1 MSTKS
6 KSVKGKVITGYILL
20 FIVGAVSIAF
30 LYNQI
35 VKTTRP
41 KGEVSKSR
49 QLIDLSDALSMLYT
63 AESAGQNS
71 EFIISEKGF
80 SQYNRMI
87 DSVISRMNRIKV
99 QRDSVYD
106 PKLDSIAIYLEKKKT
121 SVARIRVLNHQYNN
135 ETSLSNAKRKLEKS
149 IDSLNKSKTNTYV
162 KNTRTTEFNNIISE
176 VLTPEQIN
184 RLNKQLI
191 SDAELLALY
200 NKTYSELTIRE
211 DKIRNELKEKERI
224 LQNENLILSGKIQLL
239 LSDIGD
245 EILENSYRE
254 MEQNQKEMEHT
265 TLVLLWAA
273 ILGVLLLLLFGW
285 IIIRD
290 LSRQQHYRDRLEKL
304 NQENSMLLR
313 SKTMLL
319 ATVTHDLQ
327 TPLGSILGFSDLL
340 KATPLD
346 TVQKQYVSNISGS
359 SDYILNLVNDLVDFS
374 KLENNNI
381 KIKKVAFNPKQLI
394 ETTFNTLKR
403 NATDKD
409 IVLLYEVEDTLD
421 INVVSDPYRV
431 KQVLTNLVTNA
442 IKFTQKGHV
451 KIVGKIANDTVVLEV
466 SDTGIG
472 ISEEEQQHIFEEF
485 TQAHPDIE
493 KQFGGTGL
501 GLTISKRIAE
511 LLGGSLSVESQLD
524 SGSIFSFSIPLVI
537 SEVVSKEEKKINNY
551 DFLKGKKILIIDDD
565 NMQLSLIATLFASYP
580 IELTTLNDAT
590 KVIPLLMEKNFDLI
604 FTDIQMPKKSGYAL
618 IKKIRNH
625 PDNQIK
631 NIPVVALSGKRD
643 ISLEDYIEKQFTYF
657 LGKPLQM
664 EEALQ
669 VMNFIFNQDAPRPE
683 KNETVIEK
691 IDSDKLYDLS
701 SLKQFTAN
709 DKNALNNIISVFL
722 KSSKTS
728 INELES
734 NTENSDKL
742 AEIAHRMIPMLRQI
756 ESHEI
761 VWLLEKLEDKKIPK
775 KEIKKYISGLIE
787 KLNILTTEIES
798 NYES

>member
-162 KNTRTTEFNNIISE
+162 RNTRTTEFNNIISE

>member
-135 ETSLSNAKRKLEKS
+135 ETSLSNAKSKLEKS

-162 KNTRTTEFNNIISE
+162 RNTRTTEFNNIISE

-537 SEVVSKEEKKINNY
+537 SEAVSKEEKKINNY

-709 DKNALNNIISVFL
+709 DKSALNNIISVFL

>member
-403 NATDKD
+403 NAIDKD

-537 SEVVSKEEKKINNY
+537 SEAVSKEEKKINNY

-709 DKNALNNIISVFL
+709 DKSALNNIISVFL

>member
-1 MSTKS
+1 
-6 KSVKGKVITGYILL
+6 
-20 FIVGAVSIAF
+20 
-30 LYNQI
+30 
-35 VKTTRP
+35 
-41 KGEVSKSR
+41 
-49 QLIDLSDALSMLYT
+49 
-63 AESAGQNS
+63 
-71 EFIISEKGF
+71 
-80 SQYNRMI
+80 MI

>member
-709 DKNALNNIISVFL
+709 DKSALNNIISVFL

>member
-184 RLNKQLI
+184 RFNKQLI

-709 DKNALNNIISVFL
+709 DKSALNNIISVFL

>member
-403 NATDKD
+403 NAIDKD

-537 SEVVSKEEKKINNY
+537 SEAVSKEEKKINNY

-565 NMQLSLIATLFASYP
+565 NMQLSLIATLFANYP

-709 DKNALNNIISVFL
+709 DKSALNNIISVFL

>member
-403 NATDKD
+403 NAIDKD

>member
-403 NATDKD
+403 NAIDKD

-709 DKNALNNIISVFL
+709 DKSALNNIISVFL

>member
-184 RLNKQLI
+184 RFNKQLI

-537 SEVVSKEEKKINNY
+537 SEAVSKEEKKINNY

>member
-135 ETSLSNAKRKLEKS
+135 ETNHSKAKRKLEKS

-211 DKIRNELKEKERI
+211 DKIRNELQEKERI

-239 LSDIGD
+239 LSGIGD
-245 EILENSYRE
+245 EILENSYKE
-254 MEQNQKEMEHT
+254 MEQNQKEMERT
-265 TLVLLWAA
+265 TLILLWSGV
-273 ILGVLLLLLFGW
+273 LGVLLLLLFGW
-285 IIIRD
+285 IILRD
-290 LSRQQHYRDRLEKL
+290 LSRQQHYRDKLEKL
-304 NQENSMLLR
+304 NQENTMLLR

-340 KATPLD
+340 KTTPLD
-346 TVQKQYVSNISGS
+346 EVQKQYVNNISGS
-359 SDYILNLVNDLVDFS
+359 SDYILSLVNDLVDFS
-374 KLENNNI
+374 KLENNKI
-381 KIKKVAFNPKQLI
+381 KIQKVTFNPKQLI
-394 ETTFNTLKR
+394 ETIFNTLKR

-409 IVLLYEVEDTLD
+409 ILLLYEVEDSLD

-431 KQVLTNLVTNA
+431 KQVLTDLVTNA

-451 KIVGKIANDTVVLEV
+451 KIIGKIANDMIVFEVL
-466 SDTGIG
+466 DTGIG
-472 ISEEEQQHIFEEF
+472 ISEEQQQYIFDEF

-501 GLTISKRIAE
+501 GLTISKRIVE
-511 LLGGSLSVESQLD
+511 MLGGSIEVESQLGK
-524 SGSIFSFSIPLVI
+524 GSVFSVSIPLVI
-537 SEVVSKEEKKINNY
+537 S
-551 DFLKGKKILIIDDD
+551 D
-565 NMQLSLIATLFASYP
+565 
-580 IELTTLNDAT
+580 
-590 KVIPLLMEKNFDLI
+590 
-604 FTDIQMPKKSGYAL
+604 
-618 IKKIRNH
+618 
-625 PDNQIK
+625 
-631 NIPVVALSGKRD
+631 
-643 ISLEDYIEKQFTYF
+643 
-657 LGKPLQM
+657 
-664 EEALQ
+664 
-669 VMNFIFNQDAPRPE
+669 
-683 KNETVIEK
+683 
-691 IDSDKLYDLS
+691 
-701 SLKQFTAN
+701 
-709 DKNALNNIISVFL
+709 
-722 KSSKTS
+722 S
-728 INELES
+728 INEEQ
-734 NTENSDKL
+734 K
-742 AEIAHRMIPMLRQI
+742 QI
-756 ESHEI
+756 GRASCRER
-761 VWLLEKLEDKKIPK
+761 V
-775 KEIKKYISGLIE
+775 
-787 KLNILTTEIES
+787 
-798 NYES
+798 

>member
-184 RLNKQLI
+184 RFNKQLI

-403 NATDKD
+403 NAIDKD

-537 SEVVSKEEKKINNY
+537 SEAVSKEEKKINNY